1 MAARTWDEDFRKDAI
16 KASIRN
22 LGPEYR
28 DNPFLYDGSFCL
40 PVGENPA
47 PFWTPG
53 KFSLI
58 ALVIGF
64 ALLAGGAAIVSA
76 AETLD
81 GEVDPVLLTLAA
93 LCSLSGFAMF
103 FIPVKGD
110 RLILRWMLG
119 DRVRSRL
126 DEFDVRHVMSSE
138 LGQPGPKGRK
148 LSIDGDDHVLIFFD
162 DGNHRIMIEG
172 IGARYQIRARD
183 VESLNAYQFMNYMG
197 VEITCRIDENTTL
210 DIALARVS
218 LLYELLTQVP
228 IFLFLKKRLKNPL
241 LEKCEQ
247 TLQFSDA
254 ISLDEHEFEEREA
267 AE

>member
-1 MAARTWDEDFRKDAI
+1 MAAKTWDQDFRKDAI
-16 KASIRN
+16 QASIRN

-28 DNPFLYDGSFCL
+28 DDPFLYDGSFCL
-40 PVGENPA
+40 PVGEKPVVG
-47 PFWTPG
+47 WTPG
-53 KFSLI
+53 RFSLI
-58 ALVIGF
+58 ALVVGF
-64 ALLAGGAAIVSA
+64 TLMGAGVAVISA
-76 AETLD
+76 AEQAV
-81 GEVDPVLLTLAA
+81 GQVSPVVLTLAG

-110 RLILRWMLG
+110 KLILRWMLG
-119 DRVRSRL
+119 DRVRARL
-126 DEFDVRHVMSSE
+126 HECDVRHVLSSE

-162 DGNHRIMIEG
+162 DENHKIMIEG

-241 LEKCEQ
+241 LQKCEQ

-254 ISLDEHEFEEREA
+254 IDLEEHAVEL